1 MPDQIETLHDLFELK
16 LQGLHDAEKQLVKA
30 LTKLAGQATDP
41 RLRLNLEQH
50 LDETKIHVKR
60 LEDAAFNL
68 NLNLDLKG
76 PACQAMASLIAEG
89 QQHIA
94 RCTFD
99 EVRDAAIIGA
109 AQAIEHYEIAQY
121 GTAVYF
127 ARCLAYE
134 VEASLLTATLDEEK
148 KTDELLN
155 QLAVNSIDTKA
166 MS

>member
-30 LTKLAGQATDP
+30 LAKLAGQATDP

-68 NLNLDLKG
+68 NLDLKG
-76 PACQAMASLIAEG
+76 PACQVMTSLIAEG

-127 ARCLAYE
+127 AKCLGYE
-134 VEASLLTATLDEEK
+134 VEAALLEATLAEEK

>member
-30 LTKLAGQATDP
+30 LATLAGQATDP

-68 NLNLDLKG
+68 NLDLKG
-76 PACQAMASLIAEG
+76 PACQVMTSLIAEG

-127 ARCLAYE
+127 AKCLAYE
-134 VEASLLTATLDEEK
+134 VEAALLTATLAEEK

>member
-30 LTKLAGQATDP
+30 LAKLAGQATDP

-68 NLNLDLKG
+68 NLDLKG
-76 PACQAMASLIAEG
+76 PACQVMTSLIAEG

-127 ARCLAYE
+127 AKCLAYE
-134 VEASLLTATLDEEK
+134 VEAALLTATLAEEK

-155 QLAVNSIDTKA
+155 QLAVNSIDNKA

>member
-30 LTKLAGQATDP
+30 LAKLAGQATDP

-68 NLNLDLKG
+68 NLDLKG
-76 PACQAMASLIAEG
+76 PACQVMTSLIAEG

-127 ARCLAYE
+127 AKCLTYE
-134 VEASLLTATLDEEK
+134 VEAALLTATLDEEK

>member
-30 LTKLAGQATDP
+30 LAKLAGQATDP

-68 NLNLDLKG
+68 NLDLKG
-76 PACQAMASLIAEG
+76 PACQVMTSLIAEG

-127 ARCLAYE
+127 AKCLAYE
-134 VEASLLTATLDEEK
+134 VEAALLTATLDEEK

>member
-30 LTKLAGQATDP
+30 LAKLAGQATDP

-68 NLNLDLKG
+68 NLDLKG
-76 PACQAMASLIAEG
+76 PACQVMTSLIAEG

-127 ARCLAYE
+127 AKCLAYE
-134 VEASLLTATLDEEK
+134 VEAALLTATLAEEK

>member
-68 NLNLDLKG
+68 NLDLKG
-76 PACQAMASLIAEG
+76 IACQVMTSLIAEG

-127 ARCLAYE
+127 AKCLAYE
-134 VEASLLTATLDEEK
+134 VEAALLAATLNEEK

-166 MS
+166 IS